1 MLTEVKRKKIMK
13 NHRQKQDYEA
23 MEPSKKN
30 IFLDQIQVRDRTHT
44 KHELKRKQLKCK
56 VMDTS
61 KKQAKQKSRTI
72 QNNGHC

>member
-1 MLTEVKRKKIMK
+1 MK

-30 IFLDQIQVRDRTHT
+30 IFLEKKRVRDLTN

-56 VMDTS
+56 AMDTTD
-61 KKQAKQKSRTI
+61 KKDMLNKKAEQHKTMDTATKQDL
-72 QNNGHC
+72 